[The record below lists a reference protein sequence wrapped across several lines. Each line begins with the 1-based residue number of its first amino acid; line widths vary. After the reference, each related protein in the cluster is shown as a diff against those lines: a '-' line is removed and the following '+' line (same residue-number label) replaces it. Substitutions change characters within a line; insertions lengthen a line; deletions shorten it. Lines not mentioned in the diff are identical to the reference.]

1 MFCDQIR
8 LHIVIVVVGQNLSI
22 NLMPCMA
29 GEVAHVPININL
41 EQDLSMGAYGP
52 TVSTPTE
59 FSLYGGTVSQ
69 LSLAAFHV
77 YEYSKGVIV

>member
-22 NLMPCMA
+22 NLMLCMA
-29 GEVAHVPININL
+29 SEVARILININL

-52 TVSTPTE
+52 T
-59 FSLYGGTVSQ
+59 
-69 LSLAAFHV
+69 H
-77 YEYSKGVIV
+77 